1 MNFQMFKL
9 DLEKTEEP
17 EIKLPTFA
25 GSLKKQENSRKT
37 FTSALLTTPKPLT
50 VDHNKLWKILKEMGI
65 SDALPASWE
74 TCMQVKKQPFKLY
87 MAQWTGSKF
96 REEYVKA
103 I

>member
-1 MNFQMFKL
+1 MFKL
-9 DLEKTEEP
+9 DLDRGTRNQ
-17 EIKLPTFA
+17 I
-25 GSLKKQENSRKT
+25 SNICWVNKKQENSRKT
-37 FTSALLTTPKPLT
+37 STSALLTTLKPLT

-74 TCMQVKKQPFKLY
+74 TCMQVKKQLFKLY

-103 I
+103 V